1 MGYHTTVPG
10 LPART
15 LYRIWLMLVAGIL
28 MLGSGVAQAQAQAQE
43 ATANARYTDQVA
55 IITGSSHGLGHELA
69 TLGAGMGMKLVLV
82 DMRPEESEKLAA
94 QIRNDGGQAMVVE
107 ADLADPARRADVIE
121 QAMDAYGRI
130 DFLFNNA
137 GYSYLAKLEQ
147 MDLEQAHRLFEV
159 NYWAYADLAQR
170 VIPIMRAQGG
180 GTLVNVSSIRG
191 LRPAPAGLGHYAAT
205 KHALHGLFQ
214 SAAQELAADNIKVF
228 LAAPGGMK
236 TKISQHSTGPMAD
249 PESDRAANWEDPAIA
264 ARDIFEHMQGD
275 EVVFNPGYVGRQ

>member
-1 MGYHTTVPG
+1 MGHQAT
-10 LPART
+10 LPFT
-15 LYRIWLMLVAGIL
+15 LAHKLSHFQLTLAVGIL
-28 MLGSGVAQAQAQAQE
+28 ALLACAGVRAQDASGAPQPA
-43 ATANARYTDQVA
+43 DQVA
-55 IITGSSHGLGHELA
+55 IVTGSSHGLGHELA
-69 TLGAGMGMKLVLV
+69 TLGAEKGMKLVLV
-82 DMRPEESEKLAA
+82 DMRPEGSEKLAA
-94 QIRNDGGQAMVVE
+94 QIRANGGQAIVVE
-107 ADLADPARRADVIE
+107 ADLASPDQRADVIE
-121 QAMDAYGRI
+121 EAMDEYGRI

-137 GYSYLAKLEQ
+137 GFSYLAKLEQ

-170 VIPIMRAQGG
+170 VVPIMRAQGG
-180 GTLVNVSSIRG
+180 GTIVNVSSILG
-191 LRPAPAGLGHYAAT
+191 MRPAPSGLGHYAAT

-214 SAAQELAADNIKVF
+214 SAAQELEQDNIKVF

-236 TKISQHSTGPMAD
+236 TRISQHSTGPMAD